1 MIFFRV
7 TQNINIKTT
16 DGTMVNY
23 FKFKEPSNLENE
35 TLYISTYDDF
45 KDLREI
51 FSKVDKEKYFAKVF
65 NEEKVRTLANF
76 PIELGITNVDEYNNK
91 ENSSNS
97 TCQNIK
103 KVDIYKQLKNI
114 QKDEITIAIIG
125 GVGVSISQIVSSCTA
140 LRILHKKL
148 KQIYKNIKFDIYLNA
163 SNNSY
168 YTREKQIYQT
178 QEYINNVLPLSIT
191 AKKLCEYDYF
201 IDNSLSI
208 NFLGLD
214 FLNYVDAWLFRFGI
228 DYEKISDNQKY
239 NQLNLSGYKVQD
251 ILRDK
256 INEAKSK
263 GKLLLFHPYSANI
276 NKSIPQTIAVDILKE
291 LLLKADDYMIISTL
305 LIDSKIK
312 DDRFVDLTKESK
324 NLNDFMYIISSMDK
338 IITADTSTYHISDA
352 FMIPTITIFTDEN
365 YLKKIKYFKYTKA
378 ILIKDKSKNLSKFIY
393 ENDSLIINKFES
405 WNKLKVNRIIKLL
418 DTFWYNSGLKKYKK
432 G

>member
-51 FSKVDKEKYFAKVF
+51 FSRVDKDKYFAKVF
-65 NEEKVRTLANF
+65 NEEKIRALENF
-76 PIELGITNVDEYNNK
+76 PIELGITNIDEYNSR
-91 ENSSNS
+91 ENSTISY
-97 TCQNIK
+97 QDIK

-114 QKDEITIAIIG
+114 KKDEITVAIIG
-125 GVGVSISQIVSSCTA
+125 GVGLSISQTISSCTA

-178 QEYINNVLPLSIT
+178 QEYINNILPLSVT
-191 AKKLCEYDYF
+191 VKKLCEYDYF

-214 FLNYVDAWLFRFGI
+214 FLNYVDAWLFKFGI
-228 DYEKISDNQKY
+228 DYEKIVDDEKY
-239 NQLNLSGYKVQD
+239 NQINLSNYQASDGLKNKLID
-251 ILRDK
+251 L
-256 INEAKSK
+256 KSK
-263 GKLLLFHPYSANI
+263 GRLLLFHPYSANI

-312 DDRFVDLTKESK
+312 DDRFFDLTKESK

-352 FMIPTITIFTDEN
+352 FMIPTITIFTDSD
-365 YLKKIKYFKYTKA
+365 YLKKIKYYKYIKP
-378 ILIKDKSKNLSKFIY
+378 ILIKDKSKNLSKFVY
-393 ENDSLIINKFES
+393 ENDSLTINKFES

-418 DTFWYNSGLKKYKK
+418 DTF
-432 G
+432 

>member
-23 FKFKEPSNLENE
+23 FKFKEPSSLENE

-114 QKDEITIAIIG
+114 KKDEITIAIIG

-140 LRILHKKL
+140 LRLLHEKL
-148 KQIYKNIKFDIYLNA
+148 NFFYKNLKFDVYLNA

-191 AKKLCEYDYF
+191 VKKLCEYDYF

-214 FLNYVDAWLFRFGI
+214 FLNYVDAWLFKFGI

-256 INEAKSK
+256 INEAKLK

-291 LLLKADDYMIISTL
+291 LLLKADDYMIVSTL
-305 LIDSKIK
+305 LIDLKIK
-312 DDRFVDLTKESK
+312 DDRFIDLTKESK

-418 DTFWYNSGLKKYKK
+418 DTF
-432 G
+432 

>member
-65 NEEKVRTLANF
+65 NEEKVRTLKNF
-76 PIELGITNVDEYNNK
+76 PIELGITNIDEYNSR
-91 ENSSNS
+91 ENS
-97 TCQNIK
+97 TITYQDIK

-114 QKDEITIAIIG
+114 QKDEITVAIIG
-125 GVGVSISQIVSSCTA
+125 GVGLSISQTISSCTA

-178 QEYINNVLPLSIT
+178 QEYINNILPLSIT
-191 AKKLCEYDYF
+191 VKKLCEYDYF

-214 FLNYVDAWLFRFGI
+214 FLNYVDAWLFKFGI
-228 DYEKISDNQKY
+228 DYRKIADNEKY
-239 NQLNLSGYKVQD
+239 NQLNLSNYKVQD
-251 ILRDK
+251 SLKNKLIDL
-256 INEAKSK
+256 KSK

-291 LLLKADDYMIISTL
+291 LLLKADDYMIVSTL
-305 LIDSKIK
+305 LIDLKIK
-312 DDRFVDLTKESK
+312 DDRFLDLTKESK

-365 YLKKIKYFKYTKA
+365 YLKKIKYFRYTKP

-418 DTFWYNSGLKKYKK
+418 DTF
-432 G
+432 

>member
-51 FSKVDKEKYFAKVF
+51 FSRVDKDKYFAKVF
-65 NEEKVRTLANF
+65 NEEKIRALENF
-76 PIELGITNVDEYNNK
+76 PIELGITNIDEYNSR
-91 ENSSNS
+91 ENSTISY
-97 TCQNIK
+97 QDIK

-114 QKDEITIAIIG
+114 KKDEITVAIIG
-125 GVGVSISQIVSSCTA
+125 GVGLSISQTISSCTA

-178 QEYINNVLPLSIT
+178 QEYINNILPLSVT
-191 AKKLCEYDYF
+191 VKKLCEYDYF

-214 FLNYVDAWLFRFGI
+214 FLNYVDAWLFKFGI
-228 DYEKISDNQKY
+228 DYEKIIDDEKY
-239 NQLNLSGYKVQD
+239 NQINLSNYKASD
-251 ILRDK
+251 NLKNKLIDL
-256 INEAKSK
+256 KSK

-352 FMIPTITIFTDEN
+352 FMIPTITIFTDSD
-365 YLKKIKYFKYTKA
+365 YLKKIKYYKYIKP
-378 ILIKDKSKNLSKFIY
+378 ILIKDKSKNLSKFVY
-393 ENDSLIINKFES
+393 ENDSLTINKFES

-418 DTFWYNSGLKKYKK
+418 DTF
-432 G
+432 